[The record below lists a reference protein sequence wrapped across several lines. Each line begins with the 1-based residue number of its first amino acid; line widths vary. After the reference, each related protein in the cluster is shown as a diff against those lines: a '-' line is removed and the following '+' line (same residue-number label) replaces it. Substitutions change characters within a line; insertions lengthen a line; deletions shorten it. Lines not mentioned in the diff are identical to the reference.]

1 MADPEWNDLC
11 RIIATQSSSP
21 LCRQAQIIFEGD
33 SKMETECHCGSVRIT
48 LPHAPQELN
57 RCSCSI
63 CRRYGA
69 LWAYFA
75 PEKLTISGS
84 TDTYTWGDRMIEFH
98 RCKTC
103 GVLTHWAHTDNGPS
117 RGAREGNG
125 NIGVNM
131 QNMELSQ
138 LTGIPERDGHADA
151 SDPS

>member
-1 MADPEWNDLC
+1 
-11 RIIATQSSSP
+11 
-21 LCRQAQIIFEGD
+21 
-33 SKMETECHCGSVRIT
+33 METECHCGSVRIT
-48 LPHAPQELN
+48 LPHAPQKLN

-69 LWAYFA
+69 LWAYFD
-75 PEKLTISGS
+75 PEKITISGS
-84 TDTYTWGDRMIEFH
+84 TDTYVWGDRMIEFH

-117 RGAREGNG
+117 EGASKGSG

-138 LTGIPERDGHADA
+138 LAGIPERDGHADA